1 MKKLPTFKWT
11 SALIRDLIPTTLCS
25 MKQSVTKLP
34 WDTMESM
41 ICKRKIFSDPEVEKT
56 DEEEEYG
63 SLFPSYRWKDSRSE
77 QAYLAVVDLWRWQVP
92 SRCVDRLRSIV
103 ETKPWGLKHRK
114 KQVKFFRHWLL
125 SEILKDRMLPII
137 CFLRVLWGQGWPRR
151 RIWSS
156 QYLPSNR

>member
-11 SALIRDLIPTTLCS
+11 SALIRDLIPMTLCS

-41 ICKRKIFSDPEVEKT
+41 ICKRKISSEPEVEKT

-77 QAYLAVVDLWRWQVP
+77 QAYLAVVDL
-92 SRCVDRLRSIV
+92 
-103 ETKPWGLKHRK
+103 
-114 KQVKFFRHWLL
+114 
-125 SEILKDRMLPII
+125 
-137 CFLRVLWGQGWPRR
+137 
-151 RIWSS
+151 
-156 QYLPSNR
+156 